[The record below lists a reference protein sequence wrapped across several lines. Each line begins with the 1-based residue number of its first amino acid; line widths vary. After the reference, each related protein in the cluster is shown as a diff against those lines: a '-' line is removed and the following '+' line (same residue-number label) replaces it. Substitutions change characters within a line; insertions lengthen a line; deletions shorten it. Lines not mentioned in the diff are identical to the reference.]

1 MRQQISTVQF
11 PYGPRTCTIGTGG
24 LARQATGAVTVS
36 IGDTVVMVTA
46 VAARSP
52 RENVDFLPLTVEYQE
67 RSYAGGRIPGSFFK
81 REGRPSERETL
92 AARLIDR
99 PLRPL
104 FAAGYNHEVQ
114 IVATVL
120 SVDPEVDAEIPALLG
135 ASAAIMLA
143 GLPFAGPIGA
153 ARVGYVDGQYVL
165 NPPASVLAGGSALDL
180 VVAGTRQAVLMVES
194 EARVLPEDV
203 MLGAVLFGHEQMQA
217 AIKAIEEL
225 AGKSGRPRQEWPE
238 ADKAPSDAFV
248 AGYREQLTAGY
259 AIPDKEARHTALSAV
274 REAISAALT
283 AESGV
288 SAEEVKKALKR
299 LEGNI
304 VRGRILAGQ
313 PRIDGRDTRTVRPLQ
328 IDTTVLPRTH
338 GSALFARGET
348 QVLATATLGTGRE
361 SQLIDSAYGESHDS
375 FMLHYNFP
383 PFSVG
388 EVGRLMTKRR
398 EVGHGMLAKRALKAV
413 MPDLDTE
420 FPYVVRLVA
429 ETLESNGSSSMA
441 TVCASSLALM
451 DAGVP
456 LKAPVAGVAMGLIK
470 APDQWSVL
478 TDILGD
484 EDHLGDMDFKVAGT
498 AEGVTA
504 LQMDIKTAGID
515 GAIMGA
521 ALAQAREARLHILN
535 GMAAVLAAPRPDLS
549 PWAPRITTIRV
560 NPERIRDIIG
570 KGGTTI
576 RALSEETGTKI
587 DVSDDGT
594 VKVAAVDQR
603 AAAAAIARIE
613 QLTQDV
619 EVDAVYEGRVAKVM
633 DFGAFVTLFPG
644 RDGLVHIS
652 QLAHE
657 RVERVADVLNP
668 GDIVRVKVMEVSR
681 DGKIRLSM
689 KALVTEPSAATGS

>member
-1 MRQQISTVQF
+1 
-11 PYGPRTCTIGTGG
+11 
-24 LARQATGAVTVS
+24 
-36 IGDTVVMVTA
+36 
-46 VAARSP
+46 
-52 RENVDFLPLTVEYQE
+52 
-67 RSYAGGRIPGSFFK
+67 
-81 REGRPSERETL
+81 
-92 AARLIDR
+92 
-99 PLRPL
+99 
-104 FAAGYNHEVQ
+104 
-114 IVATVL
+114 
-120 SVDPEVDAEIPALLG
+120 
-135 ASAAIMLA
+135 
-143 GLPFAGPIGA
+143 
-153 ARVGYVDGQYVL
+153 
-165 NPPASVLAGGSALDL
+165 
-180 VVAGTRQAVLMVES
+180 
-194 EARVLPEDV
+194 
-203 MLGAVLFGHEQMQA
+203 
-217 AIKAIEEL
+217 
-225 AGKSGRPRQEWPE
+225 
-238 ADKAPSDAFV
+238 
-248 AGYREQLTAGY
+248 
-259 AIPDKEARHTALSAV
+259 
-274 REAISAALT
+274 
-283 AESGV
+283 
-288 SAEEVKKALKR
+288 
-299 LEGNI
+299 
-304 VRGRILAGQ
+304 
-313 PRIDGRDTRTVRPLQ
+313 
-328 IDTTVLPRTH
+328 
-338 GSALFARGET
+338 
-348 QVLATATLGTGRE
+348 
-361 SQLIDSAYGESHDS
+361 
-375 FMLHYNFP
+375 
-383 PFSVG
+383 
-388 EVGRLMTKRR
+388 
-398 EVGHGMLAKRALKAV
+398 
-413 MPDLDTE
+413 
-420 FPYVVRLVA
+420 
-429 ETLESNGSSSMA
+429 MA